1 MRCGRASPVHE
12 CTVCRECQ
20 PEESGGI
27 GRDAYAADHVCGTAF
42 VGKHSQEQQCAL
54 GGDKRRDGARLGEYN
69 KDISG
74 LAGQFCHRQGQ
85 CNDTEDGAGVRQDDR
100 VQSTDDRVQITE
112 YRVQMADSR

>member
-54 GGDKRRDGARLGEYN
+54 GGDKRRDGARLGEYH
-69 KDISG
+69 KDIPG
-74 LAGQFCHRQGQ
+74 LAGQLGNRPSK
-85 CNDTEDGAGVRQDDR
+85 CNDTEDGAGVRGYRLQITDYR
-100 VQSTDDRVQITE
+100 LQSTD
-112 YRVQMADSR
+112 YR